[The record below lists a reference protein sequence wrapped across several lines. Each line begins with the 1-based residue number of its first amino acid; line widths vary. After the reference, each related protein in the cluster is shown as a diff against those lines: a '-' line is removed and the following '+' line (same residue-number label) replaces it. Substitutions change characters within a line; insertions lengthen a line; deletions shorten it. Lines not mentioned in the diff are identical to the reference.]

1 MRYQLLAAGILVV
14 ACWGRMTHAQT
25 TNAIASPQPT
35 PSEYSGDGGHEER
48 RALKFLEGVPEETRQ
63 RFLAAREKAL
73 EDPKLQRL
81 RKNAELANKEFYKAM
96 RTKMLEIDSGLA
108 ELVRRR
114 SMGFKIRRA
123 WSEEGLSA
131 LNDEERQKLLNVSEK
146 VYDDTTVQTAEK
158 KKWNANT
165 TAERKAALEAYRKA
179 LRDAMTKVDPSIAP
193 ILDKLDSL
201 QSAAATSTE
210 TSGEQK
216 QK

>member
-1 MRYQLLAAGILVV
+1 MRYQLLAAGIVLV
-14 ACWGRMTHAQT
+14 ACWGRSTHAQT
-25 TNAIASPQPT
+25 NGMAPPRTT
-35 PSEYSGDGGHEER
+35 PAEYSGEGGHEER

-81 RKNAELANKEFYKAM
+81 RKDAELANREFFKAM
-96 RTKMLEIDSGLA
+96 RTKMLEIDPGLA
-108 ELVRRR
+108 ELVRKR

-123 WSEEGLSA
+123 WSEEGLNA
-131 LNDEERQKLLNVSEK
+131 LSDEERQKLLNVSEK
-146 VYDDTTVQTAEK
+146 VYDHAGVQTAEK

-179 LRDAMTKVDPSIAP
+179 LSDAMTKVDPSIAP
-193 ILDKLDSL
+193 ILDKLDSP
-201 QSAAATSTE
+201 QSPAATPTE